1 MIPAIKMTCMAII
14 YYAIIS
20 VCDFDKIAETTCEV
34 RDQVKEY
41 VIDTC
46 SSIVPVYAKVIFLF
60 NISVKDHLPLK

>member
-1 MIPAIKMTCMAII
+1 MAII